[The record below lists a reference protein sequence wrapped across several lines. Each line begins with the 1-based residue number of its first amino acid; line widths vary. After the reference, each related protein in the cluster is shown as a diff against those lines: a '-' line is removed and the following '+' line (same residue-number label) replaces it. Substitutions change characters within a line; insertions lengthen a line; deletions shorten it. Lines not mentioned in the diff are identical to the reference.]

1 MLLPQMDLHSR
12 ILAWQR
18 DNLHVSEKKAGD
30 RSSCHSNSTLVGDSD
45 DDVINSSELVADP
58 QSSRSSLENLTDIED
73 SSHRQQHGSIH
84 YHKVDDYYVQTEDI
98 HTDNKTFEWEFVS

>member
-1 MLLPQMDLHSR
+1 VARGID
-12 ILAWQR
+12 
-18 DNLHVSEKKAGD
+18 G
-30 RSSCHSNSTLVGDSD
+30 D

-84 YHKVDDYYVQTEDI
+84 HHKVDDYYVQTEDI
-98 HTDNKTFEWEFVS
+98 QKHANYLFATLKFENEGPFVEQI